1 MPMQQTRPTGRFS
14 RPGATGSPSGRF
26 GRAPARLRPRRKAST
41 PQKARKAIGGLIPS
55 GKTAKQGVKAGRKP
69 LGLAAVA
76 GAAGLAFTQR
86 ERLRSKLGGH
96 GRHDVETTT
105 SADATEPTYAASPVS
120 PVVAPAAPPITP
132 GS

>member
-1 MPMQQTRPTGRFS
+1 MPTQQTRPAGRFS
-14 RPGATGSPSGRF
+14 RPGVTSSPSGRF
-26 GRAPARLRPRRKAST
+26 GRAPRAPPAAAKALA

-69 LGLAAVA
+69 LGLAAVVA

-86 ERLRSKLGGH
+86 ERLRSKLGGDH

-105 SADATEPTYAASPVS
+105 TAGATEPTYAASPFS
-120 PVVAPAAPPITP
+120 PAVAPAAPPSP
-132 GS
+132 

>member
-1 MPMQQTRPTGRFS
+1 MPTQQTRPTGRFS

-69 LGLAAVA
+69 LGLAAVVA

-86 ERLRSKLGGH
+86 ERLRSKLGGGH

-105 SADATEPTYAASPVS
+105 TAGATEPTYAASPFS
-120 PVVAPAAPPITP
+120 PAVAPAAPPSP
-132 GS
+132 